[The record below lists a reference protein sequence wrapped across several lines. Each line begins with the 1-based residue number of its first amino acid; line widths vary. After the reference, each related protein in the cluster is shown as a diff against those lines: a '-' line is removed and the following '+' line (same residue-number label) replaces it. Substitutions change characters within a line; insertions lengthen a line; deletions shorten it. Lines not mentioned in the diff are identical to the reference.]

1 MNEELLARE
10 LDRLIDRER
19 QLHDQYQQAY
29 QEGRVALVAEVE
41 GWLYETM
48 RDRSVVEREL
58 QAIRDEQLDAEQA
71 AERQALM
78 TAFTR

>member
-1 MNEELLARE
+1 MNEERLGRE

-48 RDRSVVEREL
+48 RARALIEREL
-58 QAIRDEQLDAEQA
+58 QAAQDEQLDAEQA
-71 AERQALM
+71 AARQEYM
-78 TAFTR
+78 RVYTR